1 MDIIIQKST
10 VSDNSTR
17 SCSQLPCVV
26 IIRGFVLYFPVYTL
40 FESVFDPTGGSEPE
54 MKKTILCLLAVL
66 CLCVSAAAAETAPDP
81 VTEQELTG
89 FLATIREAV
98 LKEDAPL
105 NDPTDESARSE
116 DGTRFQYMTAVVFA
130 EGTALAADTP
140 VNALFFEDSEGPVFR
155 GTGIDTQWS
164 DLLAAF
170 PLENKT
176 LAGTHDEAVLYLRE
190 TEKGGFVYGRI
201 LRDGQRIRAVEYGE
215 LLASGGEFRRISVT
229 YTLQNG
235 LVTSLRFDGLN
246 PSAGLMGADH
256 AAEMLGE
263 LKTLASADEYQ
274 AVRSSRNG
282 LELTAF
288 GPEDLVFSGISY
300 TELSP
305 DTLPGTPESELID
318 NGDNTWL
325 LRCDGDGYEAVFRC
339 GADGKNASILSYTIL
354 DPDAEGPRGVRLGD
368 LFSED
373 FCRFRNGENEMTEDM
388 TELLYGTQGEGA
400 WGYASYEPSAGET
413 SLRYVTPLADGT
425 NVELLLKY
433 EENTLSEII
442 LHQVD

>member
-1 MDIIIQKST
+1 
-10 VSDNSTR
+10 
-17 SCSQLPCVV
+17 
-26 IIRGFVLYFPVYTL
+26 
-40 FESVFDPTGGSEPE
+40 

-66 CLCVSAAAAETAPDP
+66 CLCVFAATAETAPDP
-81 VTEQELTG
+81 VTEQELSG
-89 FLATIREAV
+89 FLGSIREAV
-98 LKEDAPL
+98 LKEEGPL
-105 NDPTDESARSE
+105 NDPADESARSE
-116 DGTRFQYMTAVVFA
+116 DGTRFQYMTAVVYA
-130 EGTALAADTP
+130 EGTVLAADTP
-140 VNALFFEDSEGPVFR
+140 INALFFEDSEGPVFR
-155 GTGIDTQWS
+155 STGIDTQWP

-170 PLENKT
+170 PQENEA
-176 LAGTHDEAVLYLRE
+176 LAGTREAAVLYLR
-190 TEKGGFVYGRI
+190 KAKDGGFVYGRI

-215 LLASGGEFRRISVT
+215 VLAAGEQFRCSSVT

-246 PSAGLMGADH
+246 PSSGLMDADH
-256 AAEMLGE
+256 AAELLNGLE
-263 LKTLASADEYQ
+263 TLASTDEYR

-288 GPEDLVFSGISY
+288 GPEDLVFSSVSY

-305 DTLPGTPESELID
+305 ESLPGTPESELID

-339 GADGKNASILSYTIL
+339 DADGKNTSILSYTIL

-373 FCRFRNGENEMTEDM
+373 FCRFRNGENEMTEEM
-388 TELLYGTQGEGA
+388 TELLYGTEGEGA

-413 SLRYVTPLADGT
+413 SLRYVTPLENGT

-433 EENTLSEII
+433 EENTLTEII